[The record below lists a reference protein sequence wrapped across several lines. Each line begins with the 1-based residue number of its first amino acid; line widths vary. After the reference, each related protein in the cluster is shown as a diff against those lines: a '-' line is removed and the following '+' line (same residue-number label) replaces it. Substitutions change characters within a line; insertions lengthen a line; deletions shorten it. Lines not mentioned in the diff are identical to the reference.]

1 MTLSPEQATP
11 LIRTWVLT
19 EGDKL
24 AIGAKEDTLDGAAY
38 LMSWRILRES
48 SHVFIDDDP
57 DNNEYDTDLSIFEL
71 CCYYLFQV
79 DVWLL
84 TAKQE
89 EFREKVFRGLVVPY
103 CVLIFAKILKNNSL
117 NEVLG
122 NRLQFYSALVR
133 TQSDPMKL
141 VENLNEYFQQMIY
154 WSQKHNENR
163 VYDLDVKLAVITM
176 DFFKNFSLKT
186 RITEFVTEHFRALT
200 DSIGPIIERMVKGG
214 LIPDSPAATS
224 QGRDGV
230 SEQGKAFCTRCKKTV
245 RPTFHGCCP
254 DCGEFL

>member
-1 MTLSPEQATP
+1 MILSPEQATP
-11 LIRTWVLT
+11 MIRTWVLT

-24 AIGAKEDTLDGAAY
+24 ALGVQEDTLDGVAF
-38 LMSWRILRES
+38 LLSWRILRES

-89 EFREKVFRGLVVPY
+89 QFRERVFRKLVMPY
-103 CVLIFAKILKNNSL
+103 CISIFAKCLRNYSL
-117 NEVLG
+117 NDVLG
-122 NRLQFYSALVR
+122 NRLQFYSALMR
-133 TQSDPMKL
+133 TQSDPGKL
-141 VENLNEYFQQMIY
+141 VESLNEYFQQMIY

-163 VYDLDVKLAVITM
+163 VYDLDVKLAVFTI

-186 RITEFVTEHFRALT
+186 HITAFVTDHFRALT
-200 DSIGPIIERMVKGG
+200 DSIDPVIQRMVKRG
-214 LIPDSPAATS
+214 LIPDNLADTNKN
-224 QGRDGV
+224 REEE
-230 SEQGKAFCTRCKKTV
+230 SEKRKEYCSKCKKTV
-245 RPTFHGCCP
+245 RVTFHGCCP
-254 DCGEFL
+254 DCGDFL